1 MGRRHRNPTTGA
13 ASAANGR
20 RQSRNPDLR
29 SRLKLLLQ
37 RGPGEEE
44 PGLGPGTRWQR
55 AGRETKP
62 VQGRRR
68 AHRGGVPSVRL
79 AVGPVLVGFAVQAAG
94 VRVGPLFRT
103 GAARVVAVVRLLFR
117 VAGAFLAAVGRLGHG
132 YFPSSNT
139 TSRLAESVVSPGATG
154 ADSMRASIATDFI
167 IIGIGCWKPP
177 PSLMLTMRRTRRPSD
192 WAYIAARAWA
202 SFSASRRASSYT
214 ASGWSISKLG
224 PWTWLAP
231 LATSASSTSPRRA
244 MSRTLSETVLLAW

>member
-1 MGRRHRNPTTGA
+1 EGARPEAGGRRAG
-13 ASAANGR
+13 
-20 RQSRNPDLR
+20 SRA
-29 SRLKLLLQ
+29 K
-37 RGPGEEE
+37 PG
-44 PGLGPGTRWQR
+44 
-55 AGRETKP
+55 
-62 VQGRRR
+62 QGRRR
-68 AHRGGVPSVRL
+68 AHRGGVPPVRL
-79 AVGPVLVGFAVQAAG
+79 AVGPVPVGFAVQAAG
-94 VRVGPLFRT
+94 VRVGPHFRT
-103 GAARVVAVVRLLFR
+103 GAPRVVAGVRLPFR
-117 VAGAFLAAVGRLGHG
+117 GSGALLAAVGRLGHG

-139 TSRLAESVVSPGATG
+139 TSGLAESVVSPGATG

-167 IIGIGCWKPP
+167 IIGIGGWKPP